1 MMHASIAERE
11 QSRTFHC
18 AKIQFFFG
26 LEHRNQ
32 VFLHENLEVWN
43 KRHYLA
49 PKNRKNRGF
58 YECGFI
64 GQLNWISW
72 AINAVSLAHET
83 AFIFP

>member
-1 MMHASIAERE
+1 MHASIAERE

-43 KRHYLA
+43 KSTILH
-49 PKNRKNRGF
+49 RKIGKTEGF
-58 YECGFI
+58 T
-64 GQLNWISW
+64 
-72 AINAVSLAHET
+72 NAVSLAN
-83 AFIFP
+83 

>member
-1 MMHASIAERE
+1 MHASIAERE

-43 KRHYLA
+43 KSTILHRIIG
-49 PKNRKNRGF
+49 KTEGF
-58 YECGFI
+58 T
-64 GQLNWISW
+64 
-72 AINAVSLAHET
+72 NAVSLAN
-83 AFIFP
+83 